1 MRNESGEIRVTG
13 GSVIREKS
21 FDFAVRIVRL
31 YQYQCHEHK
40 EYVLSKQL
48 LRAGTSIGANVNEAK
63 HGQSRKDFLSKMNIA
78 LKEAV
83 ETEYWIRLLQ
93 KTDYL
98 TTKQAESIL
107 HDCDEIIRILH
118 AIVKTTKSDIEN

>member
-1 MRNESGEIRVTG
+1 MAGE
-13 GSVIREKS
+13 SVIREKS

-31 YQYQCHEHK
+31 YQYLCNEHK

-48 LRAGTSIGANVNEAK
+48 LRAGTSVGENVNEAK

-93 KTDYL
+93 KTEYL
-98 TTKQAESIL
+98 NEKHAENIL
-107 HDCDEIIRILH
+107 RDCDEIVRILH
-118 AIVKTTKSDIEN
+118 AIVKTTKLVES

>member
-1 MRNESGEIRVTG
+1 MTPILPGSDVLIVSMRSTVSATENIDSDAS
-13 GSVIREKS
+13 SVALVAENAKYCPEKPP
-21 FDFAVRIVRL
+21 
-31 YQYQCHEHK
+31 HP
-40 EYVLSKQL
+40 
-48 LRAGTSIGANVNEAK
+48 EAK

-83 ETEYWIRLLQ
+83 ETEYWIRLMQ
-93 KTDYL
+93 NTDYL
-98 TTKQAESIL
+98 TAKQAESVL